1 MKKINLFL
9 ILILALV
16 VGLSACSSTQ
26 ETTEAETTVAETTQ
40 MTTAESELPIFNA
53 EELAKYNGKDG
64 NRAYVAYE
72 GKVYDVTDIPAWKG
86 GVHQNRLEAGK
97 DYTEVLNNDAP
108 HSATNLTD
116 NAPVVGIYE

>member
-1 MKKINLFL
+1 MKKVILL
-9 ILILALV
+9 ITLIFVLV
-16 VGLSACSSTQ
+16 TGLSACSSTQ

-40 MTTAESELPIFNA
+40 MTTAESDLPIFNA

-97 DYTEVLNNDAP
+97 DYTDVLNNDAP
-108 HSATNLTD
+108 HSANNLTD